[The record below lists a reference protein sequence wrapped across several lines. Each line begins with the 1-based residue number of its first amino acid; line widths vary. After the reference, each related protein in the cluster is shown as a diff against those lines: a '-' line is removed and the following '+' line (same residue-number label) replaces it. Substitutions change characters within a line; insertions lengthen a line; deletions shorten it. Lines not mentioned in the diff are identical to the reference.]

1 MTRHARGSTRDAGEL
16 LVEARI
22 VARLLGIRLLT
33 IDASVIVVP
42 ARLNGR
48 AAGEMVAPHAIG
60 TGLAAAERL
69 LGDGAA
75 SLAASRY
82 RRRRQTPDRVA
93 THALTE

>member
-1 MTRHARGSTRDAGEL
+1 MSRRSTRDADEL

-42 ARLNGR
+42 AQLNGR
-48 AAGEMVAPHAIG
+48 AAGDMSAPRAIG
-60 TGLAAAERL
+60 AGLAAAERL

-75 SLAASRY
+75 RLAASRD
-82 RRRRQTPDRVA
+82 RRRRQAPDRLA
-93 THALTE
+93 AQALTK

>member
-1 MTRHARGSTRDAGEL
+1 MSSRSTRDADER

-42 ARLNGR
+42 AQPNGR
-48 AAGEMVAPHAIG
+48 PAGEMFAPHSIG
-60 TGLAAAERL
+60 TELAAAERL

-75 SLAASRY
+75 SLAASRSGGDDE
-82 RRRRQTPDRVA
+82 RPTPWPHTR
-93 THALTE
+93 